1 MRRRFLI
8 EGLVLG
14 AIGIAVGTAGAA
26 LYAGLMIA
34 ALRTWWRAAVGT
46 PFLFLHVEPLTLAAG
61 AFAAF
66 VVVALSIVL
75 SVRRLGRLS
84 VIALLRG
91 ATASPAAGA
100 TDKPIRSR
108 WIWRVAALLG
118 VVLLGAGAA
127 AGLESSPA
135 IFFAAGASL
144 LVAGLAFFALRLRA
158 PRGRLRAGAHYLP
171 MAARNATLNP
181 GRSLLSAALVAA
193 ASFVIVAVAANGF
206 RYGEEVDALDSPAGG
221 YTVVAESAVPL
232 HVDLASEA
240 APFELGL
247 QPAAGDLL
255 ASTAV
260 AAFRVLP
267 GDDVS
272 CLNLYQPERPRILGV
287 PREQIERGGFHFQK
301 LIEERELP
309 WTLLDD
315 ELEGGAIPAFGDF
328 ESMTWILKLGLGE
341 ELVIEN
347 ERGEPIRVRLVG
359 SAREEPVPERAL
371 DLGGELRAQLPEP
384 HRPLVLPVRSAAGPR
399 SRI

>member
-1 MRRRFLI
+1 M
-8 EGLVLG
+8 V
-14 AIGIAVGTAGAA
+14 AI
-26 LYAGLMIA
+26 
-34 ALRTWWRAAVGT
+34 
-46 PFLFLHVEPLTLAAG
+46 
-61 AFAAF
+61 
-66 VVVALSIVL
+66 SIVV
-75 SVRRLGRLS
+75 SVRRLGRLP
-84 VIALLRG
+84 VVALLRG
-91 ATASPAAGA
+91 ATTAPAPAA
-100 TDKPIRSR
+100 DRPPRSR
-108 WIWRVAALLG
+108 WIWRAAAVLG
-118 VVLLGAGAA
+118 VALLGAGAV

-135 IFFAAGASL
+135 VFFAAGASL
-144 LVAGLAFFALRLRA
+144 LVAGLAFFALRLRR
-158 PRGRLRAGAHYLP
+158 PRRRLRAGARYLP

-247 QPAAGDLL
+247 QPAA
-255 ASTAV
+255 ASCSPPSAV

-287 PREQIERGGFHFQK
+287 PREQIDRGGFHFQK
-301 LIEERELP
+301 LIEERERP

-328 ESMTWILKLGLGE
+328 ESMTWILKLGLGK

-347 ERGEPIRVRLVG
+347 ERGEPIRLRLVG
-359 SAREEPVPERAL
+359 LLEKSLFQSELSIAEEQ
-371 DLGGELRAQLPEP
+371 LRAPLSEP
-384 HRPLVLPVRSAAGPR
+384 HRTLVLPVRSAAGPR
-399 SRI
+399 SRSDRRARDRARRLWPRRSAHA